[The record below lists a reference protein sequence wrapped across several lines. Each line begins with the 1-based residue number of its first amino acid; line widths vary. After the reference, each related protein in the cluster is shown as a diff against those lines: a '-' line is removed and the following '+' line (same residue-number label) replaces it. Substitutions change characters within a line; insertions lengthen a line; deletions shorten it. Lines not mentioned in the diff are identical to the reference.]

1 MIRYRGILALLIVIL
16 ALPLWGKQYFLS
28 PEGNDRNPGTL
39 QKPWKSLA
47 KAGSRLK
54 PGDQLAILDGTYTET
69 LSLRIPFAPSSRGQ
83 QPVYIFA
90 VHPGKVI
97 LRPPAGAPAIR
108 MDQVWFAEISGLRLS
123 GEDGGTGMVCRDSE
137 RLVFRYM
144 DMCAPGE
151 MDDIHTAI
159 FLHCQ
164 LSNSGKNTSRWQIR
178 NCSDLLW
185 KNCTFSGKD
194 HSIVFSGKGSGNTFH
209 LCLFENGTSGPELQS
224 GPVELFLHQCSWTKA
239 HPHSSLWKSPFVLFR
254 RNILFSGGFPAKPE
268 IIQARSTHNTI
279 FGKRPQ
285 KMPENSVN
293 DLFLTNKKNLR
304 WGLHTLRLN
313 LTHSAVD
320 TGKAIT
326 HVRGNVSGSN
336 VLPVNNAGFFIPQG
350 LTRLQIPDTIWI
362 GDSRLPARII
372 RVEPEKNLL
381 YLDRAVEAENNMPI
395 LFPAHGTAPDP
406 GCNELGMEYFQTAP
420 GCRTNLP
427 RQNSFRSIDTVA
439 NDIFIRP
446 EKKH

>member
-1 MIRYRGILALLIVIL
+1 
-16 ALPLWGKQYFLS
+16 
-28 PEGNDRNPGTL
+28 
-39 QKPWKSLA
+39 
-47 KAGSRLK
+47 
-54 PGDQLAILDGTYTET
+54 
-69 LSLRIPFAPSSRGQ
+69 
-83 QPVYIFA
+83 
-90 VHPGKVI
+90 
-97 LRPPAGAPAIR
+97 
-108 MDQVWFAEISGLRLS
+108 
-123 GEDGGTGMVCRDSE
+123 
-137 RLVFRYM
+137 
-144 DMCAPGE
+144 
-151 MDDIHTAI
+151 
-159 FLHCQ
+159 
-164 LSNSGKNTSRWQIR
+164 
-178 NCSDLLW
+178 
-185 KNCTFSGKD
+185 
-194 HSIVFSGKGSGNTFH
+194 
-209 LCLFENGTSGPELQS
+209 
-224 GPVELFLHQCSWTKA
+224 
-239 HPHSSLWKSPFVLFR
+239 
-254 RNILFSGGFPAKPE
+254 
-268 IIQARSTHNTI
+268 
-279 FGKRPQ
+279 
-285 KMPENSVN
+285 MPENSVN

-362 GDSRLPARII
+362 GDSRLPARVV

-406 GCNELGMEYFQTAP
+406 GCNELGLDYFQTAP

-427 RQNSFRSIDTVA
+427 RQTPFRSIDTVA